1 MNAPP
6 GSLQCTLKS
15 SVSGVHYSRT
25 QVIATLLKTDGLYF
39 VRNSKLTHHYF
50 LENLC
55 LRTIDVLNVTVLF
68 SEILPFI
75 LFYVK
80 EGNSSNLHEKKLRSL
95 SLNSCPLEKLRLS

>member
-6 GSLQCTLKS
+6 ASLQCTFKS
-15 SVSGVHYSRT
+15 SISGVHYSGT
-25 QVIATLLKTDGLYF
+25 QVIATLLKTDAFYF
-39 VRNSKLTHHYF
+39 VRNSKLTRHHF

-55 LRTIDVLNVTVLF
+55 LRTIEVVNVTVLF

-80 EGNSSNLHEKKLRSL
+80 EGSSSNLHEK
-95 SLNSCPLEKLRLS
+95 N